1 MKGQWR
7 LHAVL
12 LGACLDSLV
21 DAAEDLLVAG
31 CPSSEIHPR
40 ILPIER
46 SSPPEIVASRPM
58 AVRADA
64 AARRGSGAR
73 TRLLQARKRKTPDSS
88 EEGERGQHMA
98 TTPRPA
104 RAGSWPT
111 PRDRQRWTAVETK
124 PFFVTSEF
132 LFFAL
137 MSLLLLITAAVDD
150 SIDARTFWY
159 LEIPLTIG
167 YLLSRGIA
175 KSGSKTPSYDP
186 RDEALTRARERMDN

>member
-1 MKGQWR
+1 
-7 LHAVL
+7 
-12 LGACLDSLV
+12 
-21 DAAEDLLVAG
+21 
-31 CPSSEIHPR
+31 
-40 ILPIER
+40 
-46 SSPPEIVASRPM
+46 
-58 AVRADA
+58 
-64 AARRGSGAR
+64 
-73 TRLLQARKRKTPDSS
+73 
-88 EEGERGQHMA
+88 MA
-98 TTPRPA
+98 TAPRSA

-111 PRDRQRWTAVETK
+111 SRDRHRWTAVETK

-186 RDEALTRARERMDN
+186 RDEALTRARERMDD